1 MEIKGIIIVAIFV
14 LGLLGAGLFLLQI
27 DDDSGESVQFI
38 ESPSQPQQVVVS
50 DRENAPEPNE
60 GIGRQVVEL
69 PEGQKI
75 LLSPEEEAEIAEAEA
90 EEARIVAEREERQR
104 ELEER
109 NRQNRE
115 AALAEVEAQAARE
128 EAERENARAEIIEG
142 IAGRAREQA
151 FCNSECLEKRER
163 EKFVNAC
170 LEEWVPVCD
179 VLVPQ
184 AKNFGFVVSDV
195 LEITEFVIPDEGCEG
210 LLESRARNTNF
221 LVSCG
226 FSDPSVVIMP
236 SGEYFMYI
244 NRFDYVDKEDALLL
258 YTSVDGLNWELKS
271 DPLDAVVFADVTMAM
286 ARVTEDGGVR
296 VYYSIPTGN
305 ENEGWIGS
313 AYSVNGVSDWVFEGT
328 LFESIDG
335 TGPEV
340 IKLDDDSFVMYFAKD
355 IIKSEDLSAETI
367 LTEIG
372 SAISVD
378 GKNWVLN
385 EDSSL
390 IFSDDYEGMNKVIE
404 ESIISGT
411 VLNPGIVRLD
421 DGRWLMVY
429 TASSIHPVCG
439 NFNCTSLLPLV
450 NEELWAATSEDGI
463 VWEKIGS
470 LGLRGSDATI
480 VSLGENRFR
489 VYAGDV
495 DTTRGILTDE
505 IESHWVSTFVI
516 TVE

>member
-14 LGLLGAGLFLLQI
+14 LGLLGAGVFLLQT
-27 DDDSGESVQFI
+27 DNDSEESVQFI
-38 ESPSQPQQVVVS
+38 ESPSQPQQVVVN
-50 DRENAPEPNE
+50 DRDVPEPNE

-258 YTSVDGLNWELKS
+258 YASVDL
-271 DPLDAVVFADVTMAM
+271 
-286 ARVTEDGGVR
+286 
-296 VYYSIPTGN
+296 
-305 ENEGWIGS
+305 
-313 AYSVNGVSDWVFEGT
+313 
-328 LFESIDG
+328 
-335 TGPEV
+335 
-340 IKLDDDSFVMYFAKD
+340 
-355 IIKSEDLSAETI
+355 
-367 LTEIG
+367 
-372 SAISVD
+372 
-378 GKNWVLN
+378 
-385 EDSSL
+385 SL
-390 IFSDDYEGMNKVIE
+390 IHI
-404 ESIISGT
+404 
-411 VLNPGIVRLD
+411 
-421 DGRWLMVY
+421 
-429 TASSIHPVCG
+429 
-439 NFNCTSLLPLV
+439 
-450 NEELWAATSEDGI
+450 
-463 VWEKIGS
+463 
-470 LGLRGSDATI
+470 
-480 VSLGENRFR
+480 
-489 VYAGDV
+489 
-495 DTTRGILTDE
+495 
-505 IESHWVSTFVI
+505 
-516 TVE
+516 